1 MFTITVQ
8 STFSAAHALSIA
20 GQNETLHGHDFVTT
34 VEIQGDR
41 LDQDG
46 LVCDFHTAK
55 AALEAILDEFN
66 NSNLNEI
73 GPFNQPAGGINP
85 TAENIAKY
93 IYSEMHSRLDAALE
107 PHAKVTA
114 VSVTESPGCA
124 TTYRP

>member
-20 GQNETLHGHDFVTT
+20 GQKETLHGQDFLTT

-55 AALEAILDEFN
+55 SALEAILDEFN
-66 NSNLNEI
+66 NANLNEI

-93 IYSEMHSRLDAALE
+93 IYNEMHSRLDEALE